1 MESNL
6 QQSDIYFHIKMQ
18 GHDYIKQH
26 NEIHDCT
33 NSK

>member
-6 QQSDIYFHIKMQ
+6 QQNDIYFHIKMQ

-26 NEIHDCT
+26 NERFVFRGG
-33 NSK
+33 N